1 MQQTLRRLD
10 GVANVKVDL
19 LDGKVTMAIK
29 PDSNFDP
36 GSVLKL
42 TYDSGVSVTEISVVA
57 TGNVL
62 KDPNSSGGWLFEM
75 SPNVKYPVVP
85 GSFAEK
91 IQTAASSK
99 AVVRMS
105 GILFKRPPG
114 KTKKS
119 KEPLAPLKFQ
129 VQEVM

>member
-19 LDGKVTMAIK
+19 LDGDVTMTIK

-36 GSVLKL
+36 ASVLKL
-42 TYDSGVSVTEISVVA
+42 TYDSGVSVTEIDVIS
-57 TGNVL
+57 TGQIVSE
-62 KDPNSSGGWLFEM
+62 PNSSQGLLFQM
-75 SPNVKYPVVP
+75 GSSVKYPVVA
-85 GSFAEK
+85 GVFSSK
-91 IQTAASSK
+91 IQAASSSH
-99 AVVRMS
+99 AVIRLR
-105 GILFKRPPG
+105 GILYERPAG

-119 KEPLAPLKFQ
+119 KGPPTALKFQ